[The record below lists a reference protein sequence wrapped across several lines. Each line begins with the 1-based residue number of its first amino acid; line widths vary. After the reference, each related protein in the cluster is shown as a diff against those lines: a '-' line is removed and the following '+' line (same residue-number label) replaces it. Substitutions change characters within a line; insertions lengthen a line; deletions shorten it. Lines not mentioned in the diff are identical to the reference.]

1 MSDTMKATAE
11 KLAAYCREN
20 KTAQGLDELYDADAV
35 SVEAEP
41 LPGSGGAEIT
51 GVEGIKGKHDW
62 WAKAFEVHSQAV
74 EGPFAHGGDRFALI
88 FAIDATNRES
98 GERNQM
104 KEVGIYTVNEGGKV
118 VREEF
123 FY

>member
-1 MSDTMKATAE
+1 MSDAMKATAK

-35 SVEAEP
+35 SVEAMP
-41 LPGSGGAEIT
+41 LPGSGSAEIT
-51 GVEGIKGKHDW
+51 GIEGIKGKHDW
-62 WAKAFEVHSQAV
+62 WASSFEVHSQVV

-118 VREEF
+118 IREEF